1 MKNILLWLLRYLAP
15 HAEAGEDDGPVDDAV
30 DDFND
35 DVDDGLG
42 DGETVNEEVAERK
55 AKADDKPDRVEEALR
70 TAREATEQVAALQRQ
85 AQQRPDPSHDE
96 EERKLRDPATTD
108 LERWQIQSNRAL
120 RQSQQQSTQA
130 LFQAQDMADKTT
142 YQIKAASNPVYDK
155 YKDKVEAEL
164 QKARAQ
170 GSNIQREV
178 ILQVLIGRDMLAGN
192 FKAAAAKVKAKDI
205 PRGKSPGARS
215 DTPSRAGGTDHQ
227 KRIARLQDVQI

>member
-1 MKNILLWLLRYLAP
+1 MSKFLLWLLAYLFP
-15 HAEAGEDDGPVDDAV
+15 HATDGDPEPDDDAPDDGADDSAG
-30 DDFND
+30 
-35 DVDDGLG
+35 DVDLDA
-42 DGETVNEEVAERK
+42 EPEVEV
-55 AKADDKPDRVEEALR
+55 KADDKPDRVEEAIR
-70 TAREATEQVAALQRQ
+70 TAREASEQVAAIQRQ
-85 AQQRPDPSHDE
+85 TAAHRPDPTLDE

-120 RQSQQQSTQA
+120 RTSQQQSAQA

-142 YQIKAASNPVYDK
+142 YQVKAASNPVYDK

-164 QKARAQ
+164 SKARAQ

-192 FKAAAAKVKAKDI
+192 FKAAAAKTKAKDI

-215 DTPSRAGGTDHQ
+215 DTPSRVGGTEHQ